1 MIDSPSGNPQDNPAD
16 KAVPSSVASAVDS
29 SVPRS
34 KPALLE
40 TSWFASLAP
49 EYSDGNEVL
58 LLESGG
64 QFFPEL
70 RAQIDLAQSEIF
82 LETYI
87 FHDDPSARLIA
98 HALSAAATRGVRV
111 HLIVDG
117 FGTGTIKQELLEIF
131 ALGPIQLQV
140 FRPERKFITLERQ
153 RLRRLHRKLAVID
166 GTTAFV
172 GGINI
177 LDDYFDPNHGA
188 LVQPRFDFAV
198 RIRGPVIAP
207 IHLAVT
213 RMWWQLRVTARTFG
227 TKAHQPLMRPTVAS
241 GKIEMPKSVFTRA
254 DPVGH
259 LRTKFVLRDN
269 FHFRKAIEKS
279 YLRALGRAKNEVF
292 IANAY
297 FLPGAKFRRA
307 LIHAAKRGVKVSI
320 LSQGLPEYR
329 LQLYASRALYQE
341 LLEAGIEIYEYK
353 RSFLHA
359 KVAIADDWAT
369 VGSSNIDPFSLLLA
383 REANLVVLD
392 KAFAQELKARLE
404 AGVLAGGERVLL
416 QNHSHLSW
424 PVRMLHR
431 LSFFVLRIAVAVSGA
446 SGRY

>member
-1 MIDSPSGNPQDNPAD
+1 MRRAVIDQSAAAPA
-16 KAVPSSVASAVDS
+16 VA
-29 SVPRS
+29 

-40 TSWFASLAP
+40 TSWFSSLAP
-49 EYSDGNEVL
+49 DYSDGNEVK

-70 RAQIDLAQSEIF
+70 QAQIDLAQSEIY

-87 FHDDPSARLIA
+87 FDNDVSGRMIA
-98 HALSAAATRGVRV
+98 HALSAAAKRGVQV

-117 FGTGTIKQELLEIF
+117 FGTGAIHQELLDIF
-131 ALGPIQLQV
+131 AQGPIQLQV

-166 GTTAFV
+166 ATTAFV
-172 GGINI
+172 GGINM
-177 LDDYFDPNHGA
+177 LDDFFDPNHGV

-198 RIRGPVIAP
+198 RIRGPVVAP
-207 IHLAVT
+207 IHLAVI
-213 RMWWQLRVTARTFG
+213 RMWWQLRVTGGTFRSKAR
-227 TKAHQPLMRPTVAS
+227 QELMRPLSVS
-241 GKIEMPKSVFTRA
+241 GKVDMPDSVFTRV
-254 DPVGH
+254 DPVGQY
-259 LRTKFVLRDN
+259 RAKFVLRDN
-269 FHFRKAIEKS
+269 FRFRNAIEKS
-279 YLRALGRAKNEVF
+279 YLRALGRAKNEIF

-307 LIHAAKRGVKVSI
+307 LIHAAKRGVRVRI
-320 LSQGLPEYR
+320 LLQGLAEYR
-329 LQLYASRALYQE
+329 LQLYASRSLYQE
-341 LLEAGIEIYEYK
+341 LLEAGVEIYEYK

-404 AGVLAGGERVLL
+404 AGVTAGGERVLL

-424 PVRMLHR
+424 PVRLLHR
-431 LSFFVLRIAVAVSGA
+431 LSFFLLRIAVAVSGA